1 MGTIKFKDVNGNQFS
16 LLPGDIHIKLI
27 SYVHNKPQLAVLDTT
42 YGHIEVTGETWEQ
55 IKLVMAKED
64 QTIVAVYKFSN
75 ESMALKHEKK
85 VAVLIDSIKEISVN
99 RSGEYLIKFRVPFF
113 DKDIKAFISKDQYEL
128 LQNRIESMRDKNG
141 KILGRNF
148 ERNRRNS

>member
-16 LLPGDIHIKLI
+16 LLPSDIYIKLI
-27 SYVHNKPQLAVLDTT
+27 SYVHNKPQMAVLDTT

-55 IKLVMAKED
+55 IKLAMAKED
-64 QTIVAVYKFSN
+64 QTIVAIYKFSN

-85 VAVLIDSIKEISVN
+85 VAVLIDSIKEISFT

-128 LQNRIESMRDKNG
+128 LQNKIENMRDKNG
-141 KILGRNF
+141 KILGHNL

>member
-1 MGTIKFKDVNGNQFS
+1 MINFKDLNGNQFS
-16 LLPGDIHIKLI
+16 LLPSDIHIKLI
-27 SYVHNKPQLAVLDTT
+27 SYVHNKPQMAVLDTT

-55 IKLVMAKED
+55 IKLAMAKED

-75 ESMALKHEKK
+75 ESMALKHKKK

-113 DKDIKAFISKDQYEL
+113 DKDIKAFISKDQYEF

>member
-27 SYVHNKPQLAVLDTT
+27 SYVHNKPQMAVLDTT

-55 IKLVMAKED
+55 IKMAMAKED
-64 QTIVAVYKFSN
+64 QTIVAAYKFSN

-99 RSGEYLIKFRVPFF
+99 RLGEYLIKFRVPFF

-128 LQNRIESMRDKNG
+128 LQNKIENMRDKNG
-141 KILGRNF
+141 KILGHNL

>member
-27 SYVHNKPQLAVLDTT
+27 SYVHNKPQMAVLDTT

-55 IKLVMAKED
+55 IKLAMAKED
-64 QTIVAVYKFSN
+64 QTIVAIYKFSN

-85 VAVLIDSIKEISVN
+85 VAVLIDSIKEISFT

-128 LQNRIESMRDKNG
+128 LQNKIENMRDKNG
-141 KILGRNF
+141 KILGHNL